1 MAHSLAAS
9 AVTNGTFDYI
19 TNHDHCQHFDM
30 GELNKTSIN
39 GLFGRYAISTLMSQ
53 PFSGS
58 AASATLTAIRASISQ
73 KFKPAAISSF
83 VLLSSNSC
91 SSALA
96 ASHKRSASPPI
107 KLSDPP
113 QVTHRD
119 FEHYLHQIQGGWA
132 CWEKNLNIGLG
143 GTASLCQ
150 SEIGSAESAA
160 PIKFTT
166 CQRS

>member
-1 MAHSLAAS
+1 MTIA
-9 AVTNGTFDYI
+9 
-19 TNHDHCQHFDM
+19 
-30 GELNKTSIN
+30 
-39 GLFGRYAISTLMSQ
+39 STLIWGSSTKHQSMGFLEGM
-53 PFSGS
+53 PFLGS

-119 FEHYLHQIQGGWA
+119 FEHYLHQIQAFGA
-132 CWEKNLNIGLG
+132 EVSSQPWEIFSCYILKWHLAWHRLMPKVANLFNCSLMLRKGDLTWFNVGLRG
-143 GTASLCQ
+143 EVL
-150 SEIGSAESAA
+150 
-160 PIKFTT
+160 
-166 CQRS
+166 